1 MKPFNYKDRLHELRA
16 ELDTEVA
23 DYVFRA
29 KDKSYAEIAEL
40 FSTSVGNVKRIARNA
55 GIVRGKGWRPKR

>member
-1 MKPFNYKDRLHELRA
+1 MKPFNYRDRLYQQRA
-16 ELDTEVA
+16 EQDAEVA
-23 DYVFRA
+23 EYVFRT